1 MPDIR
6 ELLENELGSIYS
18 LERELAAGGMSR
30 VFLAEER
37 RLGRKVVLKVL
48 APELAEGVSAERF
61 LREIQMAARL
71 QQANIVPLL
80 TSGQVGSVAY
90 YTMPF
95 IDGQSLREVI
105 SAGPVALPL
114 AVSILRDI
122 MRALAYAHAEGV
134 VHRDVKP
141 ENVLLSGD
149 TAVVTDFGIAK
160 ALAVSRMPTAAVAL
174 TQFGTALGT
183 PAYMAPEQAAGDDVD
198 HRADI
203 HAWGLVAYELLAGV
217 HPFGVKRSA
226 QAYIAA
232 QLTEI
237 PRPLTQLSPDCPG
250 ALDRLILSCLEK
262 DPARRPQSARDV
274 LTKMDTATAHSRRT
288 QPPTI
293 AAKHKVTTRGFKLT
307 DDVCRRV
314 DRTLLDP
321 RIIGGEMKW
330 LDNGVAS
337 DTLVVCI
344 HGTGLD
350 GEMFRQVLENLPHR
364 VAAPTFFGFESEEQR
379 RVPLTLEAHMALVR
393 ELVKA
398 VMEEIRPRRMIML
411 GFSSGGDVVMRLL
424 AHPAS
429 GGIRCNAA
437 VTLGT
442 NLGLETC
449 WITRRL
455 AQLYSYDEGT
465 LLEDLKTIA
474 MSAGS
479 VHEWLNVHEYL
490 VRVLRKFQHDV
501 EPLRVVASGFA
512 RPFEDEGRD
521 VFPGWY
527 RAVTS
532 RIPVLICVNEDD
544 SITRALIQE
553 LRLRNLDSGIL
564 GPRYIE
570 DSLRL
575 EADADHFDLLALPRV
590 ERYLADAIS
599 RLEVGPT

>member
-48 APELAEGVSAERF
+48 APELAEGVSAQRF

-80 TSGQVGSVAY
+80 TSGEVGSVAY

-160 ALAVSRMPTAAVAL
+160 ALAVARMSTAAVTL
-174 TQFGTALGT
+174 TQLGTTLGT

-250 ALDRLILSCLEK
+250 ELDRLILSCLEK
-262 DPARRPQSARDV
+262 DPAHRPQSARDV

-288 QPPTI
+288 QPRTI

-330 LDNGVAS
+330 LDNSVAS

-350 GEMFRQVLENLPHR
+350 GEMFRNVLENLPYR
-364 VAAPTFFGFESEEQR
+364 VAAPTFFGFESDEQR

-429 GGIRCNAA
+429 GGIHCNAA
-437 VTLGT
+437 VTLGA

-455 AQLYSYDEGT
+455 AHLYSYDEGT

-575 EADADHFDLLALPRV
+575 EPDADHFDLLALPRV

-599 RLEVGPT
+599 RLELGPS